1 MPKLTID
8 KFLEKAK
15 QTPIIDVR
23 SPAEF
28 EQGHIVGAVN
38 IPLFEND
45 ERAKVGTRYKQVSKE
60 SAFLLGLEIVGPKL
74 SDMMRKALKVAQ
86 NGEILVHCWRGGMRS
101 GSFAMLLNSAGLQ
114 AHTLEGGYKSFRSH
128 TLVFFDK
135 SLTINILAGKTGS
148 GKTDILKELAHRGE
162 QILDLEG
169 LAHHKGSAYGMLGQ
183 APQPSSEHF
192 ENLIYQ
198 KLSILDTS
206 KPIWIEDESHNVGKC
221 FIPNGLWQQMR
232 VAQTYFIDV
241 PKEIRIKRLMN
252 EYADFDKELLI
263 NSTDKI
269 KKRLGGQHHKAAIEA
284 IEANELEKVADIT
297 LTYYDKSYLHGL
309 ASRVPESIKTIV
321 VNEDNPSKTAED
333 LIQKAI

>member
-15 QTPIIDVR
+15 QVPVIDVR

-28 EQGHIVGAVN
+28 EQGHIPDAAN

-45 ERAKVGTRYKQVSKE
+45 ERAKVGTRYKQVGKE
-60 SAFLLGLEIVGPKL
+60 SAFLLGLDIVGTKL
-74 SDMMRKALKVAQ
+74 SGLVKKALKVAL
-86 NGEILVHCWRGGMRS
+86 NGEVLVHCWRGGMRS
-101 GSFAMLLNSAGLQ
+101 GSFSMLLNSAGLRTD
-114 AHTLEGGYKSFRSH
+114 TLEGGYKAYRNSV
-128 TLVFFDK
+128 LGKLDK
-135 SLTINILAGKTGS
+135 SLIINILAGKTGS
-148 GKTDILKELAHRGE
+148 GKTDILKELANHGE

-183 APQPSSEHF
+183 APQPSSEYF

-198 KLSILDTS
+198 KLSFLDTS
-206 KPIWIEDESHNVGKC
+206 KPIWIEDESHSIGKC

-232 VAQTYFIDV
+232 VAQTYFIDI
-241 PKEIRIKRLMN
+241 PKEIRIKRLLN

-263 NSTDKI
+263 ESTNKI
-269 KKRLGGQHHKAAIEA
+269 QKRLGGQHHKAAIEA
-284 IEANELEKVADIT
+284 IEANELAKVADIT

-309 ASRVPESIKTIV
+309 SNRMTESIKTIE
-321 VNEDNPSKTAED
+321 VNEDNPSKTAEV
-333 LIQKAI
+333 LLGASR